1 MPQPILN
8 WRRVDARL
16 TLSGQPSEA
25 QLGQIAALGVTHL
38 VNLGPHDNR
47 SALRDEPG
55 TVAALRMEYHYIP
68 VDFQAPSEA
77 DFSRFCEV
85 MDRLAGQTIHVHC
98 IYNARVSAFMYRY
111 AKEGRGGDA
120 DEAFARMDG
129 IWRPGGV
136 WAAFIGKLG
145 DVTER
150 NRYAGEDY

>member
-111 AKEGRGGDA
+111 RRDVLKEDPALIRRDLHQ
-120 DEAFARMDG
+120 
-129 IWRPGGV
+129 IWEPFGV
-136 WAAFIGKLG
+136 WKDFI
-145 DVTER
+145 R
-150 NRYAGEDY
+150 A